1 MQRSLLAGVLC
12 ASALT
17 GCGLIDSNV
26 ADFDL
31 SMPERSFTVDTAQWE
46 LTGEARFPELD
57 CTDQP
62 QICSAAVQ
70 EACAGDLCF
79 GSCSPEDSN
88 CQALL
93 ALQLWST
100 VDLFS
105 EKPELQTINEQPLV
119 SVQIDRVYY
128 QIPENTLNVDTPEL
142 TIYVAPQTVMS
153 PGDPAARAIGT
164 IAPLAAGAVVLEETD
179 VVFTEDGEQA
189 LHDAMKDYQTPFN
202 LLVGTQMTLHGGD
215 DVPTGR
221 ATATVNVQAHAGL

>member
-1 MQRSLLAGVLC
+1 MQRSMYVAAALC
-12 ASALT
+12 AAALT

-31 SMPERSFTVDTAQWE
+31 SMPERSFTVDTEQWE
-46 LTGEARFPELD
+46 LTGDERFPELD
-57 CTDQP
+57 CSDQP

-70 EACAGDLCF
+70 EACAGELCF
-79 GSCSPEDSN
+79 GSCNPDDMN

-100 VDLFS
+100 VDLVS
-105 EKPELQTINEQPLV
+105 EKPELQEINEQPLV

-128 QIPENTLNVDTPEL
+128 EITENTLNIATPEL

-164 IAPLAAGAVVLEETD
+164 IEALPAGTTVAATD
-179 VVFTEDGEQA
+179 VVFTEDGELA

-215 DVPTGR
+215 VVPTGR
-221 ATATVNVQAHAGL
+221 AVATVNVQAHAGL